1 MPIKNI
7 SFQKYQHATSTFL
20 CKICR
25 ATLLQIIKQFCSV
38 SHCSKTGKT
47 GRESYSLR
55 EQRKLTFK
63 LTLVKLASP
72 FEMQSLISEYISS
85 PTPLLSCWDTLLS
98 DESEISCITV
108 CLQHLTCILHRHTL
122 THHKQYNT

>member
-1 MPIKNI
+1 MLKETRDANKEHFFSKVSACHIYFPVQNMQ
-7 SFQKYQHATSTFL
+7 SNSE
-20 CKICR
+20 
-25 ATLLQIIKQFCSV
+25 IIKQFCSV

-85 PTPLLSCWDTLLS
+85 PPFSHA
-98 DESEISCITV
+98 EI
-108 CLQHLTCILHRHTL
+108 LYFILYCQTSL
-122 THHKQYNT
+122 KFLA

>member
-1 MPIKNI
+1 MLKETRDANKEHFFSKVSACHIYFPVQNMQ
-7 SFQKYQHATSTFL
+7 SNSE
-20 CKICR
+20 
-25 ATLLQIIKQFCSV
+25 IIKQFCSV

-72 FEMQSLISEYISS
+72 FETIHLFPS
-85 PTPLLSCWDTLLS
+85 LLSC
-98 DESEISCITV
+98 
-108 CLQHLTCILHRHTL
+108 
-122 THHKQYNT
+122 